1 MGAAAPW
8 CVQVVERV
16 GDCVYRLWMGAS
28 DEESDGSTRP
38 TSLTQ
43 APRAGTSQPISVSR
57 CNQTDRQTPL
67 VERYMFTNEVS

>member
-38 TSLTQ
+38 TSITHVT
-43 APRAGTSQPISVSR
+43 RAGNLATNFCIS
-57 CNQTDRQTPL
+57 L
-67 VERYMFTNEVS
+67 